1 MVITTS
7 MLVSGQFVGPRCWVW
22 WGQRSLLIYYCFNY
36 FIWAVTGILLDGSI
50 LHVSAEMTIFF
61 VIFVGHLLLLACFG
75 QNSIITHLV
84 HVTPEKKRKS
94 KPNASVCSFLFSL
107 SKSSPLQSLAL
118 VSTCNFRSPASL
130 FCVWWSVQWRNHR
143 RNLQRRDKIRAE
155 SGQLLNPKF
164 PTRRETWLRCS
175 GYLLMLIGFPFQGLC
190 LVDWGRGIDLN
201 LFPSG
206 AEFYGDCR
214 TSGFSCVEMQEQRAW
229 TFQVSVPSQATYSKP
244 PLT

>member
-1 MVITTS
+1 MAPSS
-7 MLVSGQFVGPRCWVW
+7 MFPLRWRF
-22 WGQRSLLIYYCFNY
+22 
-36 FIWAVTGILLDGSI
+36 
-50 LHVSAEMTIFF
+50 FF